1 MMHMTK
7 EINFI
12 ELDDDKKMVLLDI
25 LGFSVKNGVLI
36 NKESRKAHICKF
48 TNTEV
53 TFENASIL
61 PWNSSIIV
69 NTTPLSLS
77 KYFSEYKELKNHND

>member
-12 ELDDDKKMVLLDI
+12 ELDDEKKEVLLDI
-25 LGFSVKNGVLI
+25 LGFCVRKGILVD
-36 NKESRKAHICKF
+36 KESKEAYICPF
-48 TNTEV
+48 TKTEV
-53 TFENASIL
+53 TFEKASIL

-77 KYFSEYKELKNHND
+77 KYFSEYRKLKNHND